1 MSDIPLLEGTV
12 MPPSGGQQGEY
23 LQAKGPGNL
32 DDAHAPETSATAL
45 LGKDP
50 EMEELTPE
58 WVITRLMR
66 EASDYGKRSRQT
78 ARVGALGMLA
88 KMQGLMDEGGLG
100 SQKETPLQR
109 ALAMPKA
116 ERDAMIRKR
125 LRELGMLP
133 DE

>member
-1 MSDIPLLEGTV
+1 
-12 MPPSGGQQGEY
+12 MPPSGGQEGEY
-23 LQAKGPGNL
+23 LQAKGPGQL

-45 LGKDP
+45 LGRDP

-116 ERDAMIRKR
+116 EREAMIRKR

>member
-1 MSDIPLLEGTV
+1 
-12 MPPSGGQQGEY
+12 MPPSGGQEGEY
-23 LQAKGPGNL
+23 LKAKGPGNL
-32 DDAHAPETSATAL
+32 EDPHAPEESATAL

-50 EMEELTPE
+50 EPEELTPE
-58 WVITRLMR
+58 WVIVRLMR

-100 SQKETPLQR
+100 NSKETPLQR

-116 ERDAMIRKR
+116 ERDALIRKR